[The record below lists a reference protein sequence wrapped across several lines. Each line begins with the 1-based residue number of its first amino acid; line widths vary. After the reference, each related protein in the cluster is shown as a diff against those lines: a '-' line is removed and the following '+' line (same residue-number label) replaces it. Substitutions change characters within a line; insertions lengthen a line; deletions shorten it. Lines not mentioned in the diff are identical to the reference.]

1 MIKKFPKINWLPILP
16 VFVGITLSIL
26 MIFYFGVEKT
36 DFGDTRDYI
45 NAANSFLNGTPY
57 PRQSEFHP
65 MFRPPLFPL
74 FISFIWSF
82 FPNSILAVKLGQAF
96 LHGATVLVIYKI
108 VYEILQKRTPAFL
121 GALICAVN
129 PLLLA
134 HTTDFYTE
142 PLHTFLCALAM
153 LFLVKL
159 LKDEKS
165 AYFNAFYA
173 GITFGLATLCR
184 PAILGVAV
192 VLALVIAL
200 LQVKEIKRAKYLIAS
215 AVFFV
220 SIFLAIAPWT
230 FQNYRDTG
238 EFILVN
244 DGFSYN
250 LWLGNLPETIVL
262 YEGGFESREEN
273 QKFADDVWGK
283 IPTAKLKELE
293 QTDNYYSL
301 TYNEREKVWRRE
313 ALKNMTADYGLTA
326 RLMVDKLWA
335 FWTPFL
341 NHFTYGYKV
350 VIPIALFVVG
360 TFIFG
365 IYGAFVFCKITI
377 GRKFVILLAVTFL
390 ATTAIHVLIFGF
402 VRYRVPNVDPYLS
415 MLSGVA
421 VWQNAAKFF
430 PKYNFLHE

>member
-1 MIKKFPKINWLPILP
+1 MDKNSSKVNWLLITPVLIGIL
-16 VFVGITLSIL
+16 LSVAA
-26 MIFYFGVEKT
+26 IFYFGVEKV
-36 DFGDTRDYI
+36 DFGDTQDYI
-45 NAANSFLNGTPY
+45 NAANAFLNGTSY
-57 PRQSEFHP
+57 PRRSEFHP
-65 MFRPPLFPL
+65 MFRPPLFPF
-74 FISFIWSF
+74 FISIIWSV

-96 LHGATVLVIYKI
+96 LHGATVFLAYKI
-108 VYEILQKRTPAFL
+108 VYKILERKVPAFI

-153 LFLVKL
+153 FFLVKL
-159 LKDEKS
+159 FKDDKS
-165 AYFNAFYA
+165 IYLNAFYA
-173 GITFGLATLCR
+173 GAVFGLATLCR

-192 VLALVIAL
+192 CLAVVIAL
-200 LQVKEIKRAKYLIAS
+200 VQFKESKRIKYLIAS

-220 SIFLAIAPWT
+220 SIFAAILPWT
-230 FQNYRDTG
+230 FYNYRITG

-262 YEGGFESREEN
+262 YEKGFESKEEN
-273 QKFADDVWGK
+273 QKFADYIWGDVV
-283 IPTAKLKELE
+283 TAKLKELQ
-293 QTDNYYSL
+293 QTDNYDAL
-301 TYNEREKVWRRE
+301 KFNEKEKVWRRE
-313 ALKNMTADYGLTA
+313 ALENMTADYNLTA
-326 RLMVDKLWA
+326 RLMLGKLCA

-341 NHFTYGYKV
+341 NQFTYGYKIV
-350 VIPIALFVVG
+350 VPVAVFVVAIY
-360 TFIFG
+360 IFG
-365 IYGAFVFCKITI
+365 LYGAWILLKDKT
-377 GRKFVILLAVTFL
+377 GKKFVILLAVTFL
-390 ATTAIHVLIFGF
+390 VTTAIHVLIFAF

-421 VWQNAAKFF
+421 LWQIALKLF